1 MNHGPLK
8 LDCHCATLRQAARA
22 VTAMYDARLSR
33 HGVRL
38 TQFTILKALF
48 RAELT
53 SMRALS
59 DALLLDQTTLSR
71 MLATLRT
78 RALVRSQP
86 DATDRRVQLWCLT
99 RIGEALYETCL
110 PDWREAQRDL
120 ERQGGKPDLQAF
132 SDGIYRLTEA
142 LVG

>member
-22 VTAMYDARLSR
+22 VTAIYDARLAR
-33 HGVRL
+33 HGVRV

-48 RAELT
+48 RADPT

-71 MLATLRT
+71 TLATLRS

-86 DATDRRVQLWCLT
+86 DATDRRVHLWCLT
-99 RIGEALYETCL
+99 RTGEALYETCL
-110 PDWREAQRDL
+110 PDWQAAQCDL

-132 SDGIYRLTEA
+132 SDDIYRLTEA
-142 LVG
+142 LAG